1 MNGKIFCFMGKSA
14 SGKDTIFKELSK
26 AFPSISEIIP
36 YTTRPIRE
44 NETNGIQYNFVT
56 EEIFKFMLDNNMVI
70 ESRSYNTKHGIWTYF
85 TASSN
90 IDSNNNY
97 MIINTLEG
105 YQKISKYFG
114 KENVIPIYIEVE
126 DGIRL
131 ERALE
136 RERKEKDPKYSE
148 LCRRF
153 LADQE
158 DFSESNIL
166 QAGIQI
172 KFANNDLDECI
183 TEIKKYITDTINK
196 DKNKVKIKI

>member
-1 MNGKIFCFMGKSA
+1 MDGKIFCFMGKSA

-26 AFPSISEIIP
+26 AFPSISEIIL

-56 EEIFKFMLDNNMVI
+56 EEIFKFMLDNNLVI

-90 IDSNNNY
+90 IDLNNNY

-136 RERKEKDPKYSE
+136 RERKEKNPKYSE

-166 QAGIQI
+166 QVGIQR
-172 KFANNDLDECI
+172 KFVNNDLNECI

>member
-1 MNGKIFCFMGKSA
+1 MDGKIFCFMGKSA

-26 AFPSISEIIP
+26 AFPSISEIIL

-90 IDSNNNY
+90 IDLNNNY

-136 RERKEKDPKYSE
+136 RERKEKNPKYSE

-166 QAGIQI
+166 QAGIQR
-172 KFANNDLDECI
+172 KFVNNDLNECI

>member
-136 RERKEKDPKYSE
+136 RERKEKNPKYSE

-183 TEIKKYITDTINK
+183 TEIKKYIIDTINK

>member
-1 MNGKIFCFMGKSA
+1 MDGKIFCFMGKSA

-26 AFPSISEIIP
+26 AFPSISEIIL

-90 IDSNNNY
+90 IDLNNNY

-126 DGIRL
+126 DGTRL

-136 RERKEKDPKYSE
+136 RERKEKNPKYSE

-166 QAGIQI
+166 QAGIQR
-172 KFANNDLDECI
+172 KFVNNDLNECI

>member
-1 MNGKIFCFMGKSA
+1 MGKSA

-136 RERKEKDPKYSE
+136 RERKEKNPKYSE

>member
-1 MNGKIFCFMGKSA
+1 MSGKIFCFMGKSA

-136 RERKEKDPKYSE
+136 RERKEKNPKYSE

>member
-56 EEIFKFMLDNNMVI
+56 EEIFQFMLDTNMVL
-70 ESRSYNTKHGIWTYF
+70 ESSSYKTKPGLWTYF

-136 RERKEKDPKYSE
+136 RERKEKNPKYSE

>member
-136 RERKEKDPKYSE
+136 RERKEKNPKYSE

>member
-136 RERKEKDPKYSE
+136 RERKEKNPKYSE

-172 KFANNDLDECI
+172 KFANNDLAECI